1 MIEINLSPSQKTLD
15 ITKVGGVDLSLINIK
30 FLIPFLLAI
39 YLVEP
44 AIDMVYEEETVKAE
58 AQTIVARKK
67 NNQLR
72 TELRSYDEV
81 KRQVKELN
89 AKEIQLKEKISVV
102 KSIVDKRQNP
112 FLLLKNLAENTP
124 EDIWLLELEIDDR
137 NFRMVGYSKSWK
149 SIGLFIE
156 NIKSLV
162 YFGPNVNFS
171 NPDGIPTE
179 VNNNRVE
186 VFEITAQVEKF
197 Y

>member
-1 MIEINLSPSQKTLD
+1 MIEINLSPSQKNID
-15 ITKVGGVDLSLINIK
+15 ITKVGGIDLSLINIK
-30 FLIPFLLAI
+30 YLIPFFLAV

-44 AIDMVYEEETVKAE
+44 AIDMVYEEEIVKAE
-58 AQTIVARKK
+58 AQIIVSRKK

-137 NFRMVGYSKSWK
+137 SFRMVGYSKSWK

-171 NPDGIPTE
+171 KPDGIPE
-179 VNNNRVE
+179 EINNNRVE
-186 VFEITAQVEKF
+186 AFEITAQVEKF

>member
-1 MIEINLSPSQKTLD
+1 MIEINLSPSQKNID
-15 ITKVGGVDLSLINIK
+15 ITKVGGIDLSLINIK
-30 FLIPFLLAI
+30 YLIPFFLAV

-58 AQTIVARKK
+58 AQIIVSRKK

-137 NFRMVGYSKSWK
+137 SFRMVGYSKSWK

-171 NPDGIPTE
+171 KPDGIPE
-179 VNNNRVE
+179 EINNNRVE
-186 VFEITAQVEKF
+186 AFEITAQVEKF